1 MFTNRAKA
9 LGVTVLAVVVVGGLS
24 YANYTNSK
32 EIAKLESIPVVITK
46 TVIVTPTVNPG
57 QPDFSITPTAGQ
69 AGALKFV
76 PRASSAAA
84 TKGVK

>member
-46 TVIVTPTVNPG
+46 TVIVTPT
-57 QPDFSITPTAGQ
+57 IEPTATQ